1 MARLIACAFHGRCD
15 MSEVLP
21 AAESDSGTAPR
32 ASSNIRHLSRI
43 ESAGGGQIVID
54 GNYAYVG
61 HQHRP
66 QGTTI
71 LDIFDPRKPKIVSTL
86 TPGHPWS
93 HCTSRGGDLMVVNSE
108 FERGD
113 GSRSEEY

>member
-1 MARLIACAFHGRCD
+1 

-21 AAESDSGTAPR
+21 TAESDSGTAPR
-32 ASSNIRHLSRI
+32 ASSNIRHLSRMEI
-43 ESAGGGQIVID
+43 AGGGQIVID

-71 LDIFDPRKPKIVSTL
+71 LDISDPRKPKILSTL

-93 HCTSRGGDLMVVNSE
+93 HSHKGAGRRRSHGGKFRV
-108 FERGD
+108 RA
-113 GSRSEEY
+113 R